1 MAEAPFPLSHLH
13 HDELAPTTDA
23 RSALPDATRVRGVEP
38 PDAGCVA
45 AGSEKP

>member
-23 RSALPDATRVRGVEP
+23 RSPLPDATRAHGVDSP
-38 PDAGCVA
+38 QPARAA
-45 AGSEKP
+45 AGSDKP